1 MLTAVHTV
9 WNTKAKVEVE
19 SLEMSIPK
27 EMPLDHSELVDGL
40 PAHLELHRGP
50 HGPQLEELE
59 DGIYYLLR
67 AGTLSHLRGELVSN
81 KSPGVDVLCL
91 SLLLRSF

>member
-1 MLTAVHTV
+1 MLTAVDTV
-9 WNTKAKVEVE
+9 WNTKAEVEVE
-19 SLEMSIPK
+19 GFQMSIPK
-27 EMPLDHSELVDGL
+27 EMPLNHSELVDGL
-40 PAHLELHRGP
+40 PAHLELHRGS

-59 DGIYYLLR
+59 DGIYYLLG
-67 AGTLSHLRGELVSN
+67 ADSVSHLRGELVSN